1 MSLPQLAQSLAAKGR
16 NGDTILAHI
25 NPQEAGILKLL
36 GGSGTINPHT
46 GLPEFGFFK
55 DIGLGFVERAGDW
68 VGGELKQA
76 GDWIG
81 DKTRAAMKDL
91 GPYGPLILGAALGPA
106 GMGLFSTALGTG
118 LAVGGAYGLAN
129 HSLAAGLK
137 AGLGAYGGANI
148 MQQISSLGANAPSAA
163 SAPAQSSFAPGP
175 SSVAD
180 VPASGATIDVTNPA
194 ATGRYGFGET
204 LNVPTATPPPAPT
217 LPSSVSS
224 AADSL
229 KNVYNQVA
237 DTASSAYDKVANT
250 DFGRG
255 IGQIV
260 EDPKAAFAK
269 TNLGYTE
276 AAALGLPALEIAAN
290 KSAEQQR
297 KEEEAARQK
306 FEASQIGDI
315 HDYEYDPVSMSYIP
329 KGTRQVKYNSGETFG
344 YTYDPVTG
352 QYTRNAAN
360 GGIVA
365 LGLGGVIKP
374 AIKMAADVGSS
385 LPDYVPSSDGG
396 GGNFF
401 SRTVRPGIRPTVE
414 AVKAEAERQARIGN
428 VIDYSYDPVKQSFT
442 RSGERQVD
450 PTTTTAEQTTPHFAY
465 DPMTQTYIHVAAN
478 GGYMGMN
485 AGGVS
490 DLGGYS
496 DGGRMLRG
504 PGDGVSD
511 SIPAVIGGKQP
522 ARLADGEF
530 VVPARIV
537 SELGNGSSEAGARK
551 LYAMMDRI
559 QHARGKTVGKNAVAK
574 NSRAEKYLPA

>member
-46 GLPEFGFFK
+46 GLPEFGILK
-55 DIGLGFVERAGDW
+55 DIGLGFVERGAEDLWNAGKDVVND
-68 VGGELKQA
+68 VGDAFRDITKG
-76 GDWIG
+76 
-81 DKTRAAMKDL
+81 L

-148 MQQISSLGANAPSAA
+148 MQQIGNLGANAA
-163 SAPAQSSFAPGP
+163 SAPAQSTFAPGP
-175 SSVAD
+175 SAVTD

-194 ATGRYGFGET
+194 TTGRYIPGEA
-204 LNVPTATPPPAPT
+204 LNVPTTTPPPAAT

-237 DTASSAYDKVANT
+237 DTASSAYDKMANT
-250 DFGRG
+250 DFGKG
-255 IGQIV
+255 LGQIM

-385 LPDYVPSSDGG
+385 LPDYVPSNDGS

-401 SRTVRPGIRPTVE
+401 SRTARPMIRPTVE

-428 VIDYSYDPVKQSFT
+428 VLDYSYDPVKQSFT

-465 DPMTQTYIHVAAN
+465 DPITQTYIHVAAN